1 MTLMAEMTC
10 GPPGDYV
17 YLLESFLT
25 LTFDI
30 WLIIVA
36 WDLRCHQVWWLCCC
50 PLATLVHLPDM
61 SPWPWPW
68 PWPLNFYLWYVIL
81 RRYIATKF
89 DDSIRSS
96 VMVHYVHGLYE
107 THW

>member
-36 WDLRCHQVWWLCCC
+36 
-50 PLATLVHLPDM
+50 
-61 SPWPWPW
+61 
-68 PWPLNFYLWYVIL
+68 
-81 RRYIATKF
+81 
-89 DDSIRSS
+89 
-96 VMVHYVHGLYE
+96 
-107 THW
+107 